1 MGCRRESRR
10 RRRDAHWF
18 PHRISVRSLAAGA
31 RRVEQQR
38 NRGVGSDEQ
47 SDTKLIGTIVG
58 VGLLAGC
65 APGLVG
71 GDRQSDPNLHR
82 VLVSDSDV
90 PARQGLLF
98 IAMQDAEVA
107 LQSAVYAVAADEPAE
122 AKARINNMLHAIDP
136 SFPGTPTVTS
146 SGIAAFWPGTGFG
159 LRRSVE
165 GIAEQAR
172 AIGSRPGASEQV
184 VAQAGQVVTCAEETL
199 GRIDRVESLGQQAL
213 AAGSAAEMAPLL
225 AEADRQTHIMMEA
238 PAAGAAGACSLED
251 AKAYLDSLALELA

>member
-1 MGCRRESRR
+1 MSR
-10 RRRDAHWF
+10 AT
-18 PHRISVRSLAAGA
+18 
-31 RRVEQQR
+31 QR
-38 NRGVGSDEQ
+38 L
-47 SDTKLIGTIVG
+47 TGTIVG

-238 PAAGAAGACSLED
+238 PAARAAGACSLED

>member
-1 MGCRRESRR
+1 MSRATR
-10 RRRDAHWF
+10 K
-18 PHRISVRSLAAGA
+18 VTGA
-31 RRVEQQR
+31 
-38 NRGVGSDEQ
+38 
-47 SDTKLIGTIVG
+47 IVG

-65 APGLVG
+65 APGLIG
-71 GDRQSDPNLHR
+71 GDRQADSNLHR

-107 LQSAVYAVAADEPAE
+107 LQSAGFAAAADEPAE

-146 SGIAAFWPGTGFG
+146 SGISSVWPGTGFG

-172 AIGSRPGASEQV
+172 AIGSRSGAPEQV
-184 VAQAGQVVTCAEETL
+184 VAQAGQVTGCAEETL
-199 GRIDRVESLGQQAL
+199 GRIDQLVSLGQQAL

-225 AEADRQTHIMMEA
+225 TEIDRQARIVMEA
-238 PAAGAAGACSLED
+238 PAAQAAGACSLED
-251 AKAYLDSLALELA
+251 AKGHLDSLALELA

>member
-1 MGCRRESRR
+1 MSR
-10 RRRDAHWF
+10 AT
-18 PHRISVRSLAAGA
+18 RSL
-31 RRVEQQR
+31 
-38 NRGVGSDEQ
+38 S
-47 SDTKLIGTIVG
+47 GTIVG

-65 APGLVG
+65 APGMMG
-71 GDRQSDPNLHR
+71 GDRPAEPHLHR

-98 IAMQDAEVA
+98 MAMQDAEVA

-136 SFPGTPTVTS
+136 SFAGTPTVTS
-146 SGIAAFWPGTGFG
+146 SGISSFWPGTGFG

-165 GIAEQAR
+165 GIGEQAR

-184 VAQAGQVVTCAEETL
+184 VAQAGQVVACTEETL
-199 GRIDRVESLGQQAL
+199 GRIDRVVVLGQQAL

-225 AEADRQTHIMMEA
+225 TQIDDLTRVMMEA
-238 PAAGAAGACSLED
+238 PAAQAAGACSLED
-251 AKAYLDSLALELA
+251 AKIYLDSLALELA